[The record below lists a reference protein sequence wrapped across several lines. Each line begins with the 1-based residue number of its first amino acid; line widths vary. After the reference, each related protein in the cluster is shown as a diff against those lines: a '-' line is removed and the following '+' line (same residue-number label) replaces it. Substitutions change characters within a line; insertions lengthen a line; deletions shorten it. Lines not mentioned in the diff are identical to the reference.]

1 MTQLDILTNKKNESK
16 TLFLLFSIWSFIL
29 LCRPQDY
36 LSFLALLRP
45 SLTLGLITMFIYFLS
60 AKNSAKIS
68 SSNQFRLYRYLIMV
82 MIIGV
87 PFSYYRSAS
96 LMDVFNYASINT
108 MFFFLFYKLVN
119 TIAKLRSL
127 LFAYCSGVAI
137 YAIYILKFGNFSD
150 SRISFGT
157 MFDPNDI
164 AFYIISFLT
173 FNLLFIT
180 KDNKGYKRIISII
193 NIMIGL
199 IVILKT
205 GSRGG
210 LIALITVFAYL
221 LFAKTRTVKLSFM
234 TKGALVLIAI
244 VSLLFVNMN
253 SDRYKTILDLQND
266 YNVTDETG
274 RIAIWKIGTRLM
286 LSHPFTGIGMNR
298 FSEGV
303 GRDREERGFHAAEWQ
318 APHNSLVQIGA
329 ETGIFGLI
337 LFCLMSSNAFKI
349 TGQIIGKSR
358 SEELVKISEMA
369 RAGFIGLFL
378 SAMFI
383 SQAYSVYWVFYIVLS
398 AVMKY
403 MLDNEAKSMQNN
415 YG

>member
-1 MTQLDILTNKKNESK
+1 
-16 TLFLLFSIWSFIL
+16 
-29 LCRPQDY
+29 
-36 LSFLALLRP
+36 
-45 SLTLGLITMFIYFLS
+45 
-60 AKNSAKIS
+60 
-68 SSNQFRLYRYLIMV
+68 

>member
-1 MTQLDILTNKKNESK
+1 
-16 TLFLLFSIWSFIL
+16 
-29 LCRPQDY
+29 
-36 LSFLALLRP
+36 
-45 SLTLGLITMFIYFLS
+45 
-60 AKNSAKIS
+60 
-68 SSNQFRLYRYLIMV
+68 
-82 MIIGV
+82 
-87 PFSYYRSAS
+87 
-96 LMDVFNYASINT
+96 
-108 MFFFLFYKLVN
+108 
-119 TIAKLRSL
+119 
-127 LFAYCSGVAI
+127 
-137 YAIYILKFGNFSD
+137 
-150 SRISFGT
+150 
-157 MFDPNDI
+157 
-164 AFYIISFLT
+164 
-173 FNLLFIT
+173 
-180 KDNKGYKRIISII
+180 
-193 NIMIGL
+193 MIGL